1 MAGSPGLTAPGDVGL
16 HRLFDE
22 GGGRYE
28 ARTREWGRP
37 LFRLRGPARYGA
49 VPLHAVPALDAGGFF
64 LVAGKG
70 AFGDVATGEH
80 CCFFPLVGKRLRP
93 VQAPGADSR
102 FSSFPEEGEEVGPD
116 AALWRR
122 SGFPL

>member
-1 MAGSPGLTAPGDVGL
+1 M
-16 HRLFDE
+16 
-22 GGGRYE
+22 
-28 ARTREWGRP
+28 
-37 LFRLRGPARYGA
+37 GA
-49 VPLHAVPALDAGGFF
+49 AFVPLAGTGSVWRGASSWFSLCGGQAAAVPALDAGGFL